1 MSKLQT
7 KLLSYDEL
15 QDPGSKG
22 LVIETK
28 DSQLNLFVVKKDDQ
42 IFVYENSCPHTS
54 GPLDWMPDSFLDED
68 NNYIMCANHGALF
81 QINDGHERKR
91 ICHYPL
97 ILIYKGQCTKEIISQ
112 VLWIVD

>member
-28 DSQLNLFVVKKDDQ
+28 DSQLNLFIIKKDNQ

-68 NNYIMCANHGALF
+68 SNYIMCANHGALF
-81 QINDGHERKR
+81 QINDGLCVYGPCKKQGLLALPFT
-91 ICHYPL
+91 IDNDD
-97 ILIYKGQCTKEIISQ
+97 IY
-112 VLWIVD
+112 LLR

>member
-22 LVIETK
+22 LIIKTK
-28 DSQLNLFVVKKDDQ
+28 DFQLNLFVVKKDNQ
-42 IFVYENSCPHTS
+42 IYVYENSCPHTS

-68 NNYIMCANHGALF
+68 SNYIMCANHGALF
-81 QINDGHERKR
+81 QINDGLCVYGPCQKQCLRALPFT
-91 ICHYPL
+91 IDNGA
-97 ILIYKGQCTKEIISQ
+97 IY
-112 VLWIVD
+112 LLR